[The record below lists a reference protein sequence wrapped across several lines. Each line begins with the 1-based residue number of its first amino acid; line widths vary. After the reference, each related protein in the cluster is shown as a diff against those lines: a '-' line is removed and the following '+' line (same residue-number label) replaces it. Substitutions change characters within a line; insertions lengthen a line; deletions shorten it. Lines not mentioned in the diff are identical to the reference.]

1 MKSPQNGNIVRIV
14 DIMFPTN
21 RLVTMN
27 GRCNHTWKEIE
38 DQSTKEDF
46 TRVKC
51 LKCGIFGE
59 LDNQNN
65 EITITS

>member
-1 MKSPQNGNIVRIV
+1 
-14 DIMFPTN
+14 
-21 RLVTMN
+21 MN

-46 TRVKC
+46 TQVKC